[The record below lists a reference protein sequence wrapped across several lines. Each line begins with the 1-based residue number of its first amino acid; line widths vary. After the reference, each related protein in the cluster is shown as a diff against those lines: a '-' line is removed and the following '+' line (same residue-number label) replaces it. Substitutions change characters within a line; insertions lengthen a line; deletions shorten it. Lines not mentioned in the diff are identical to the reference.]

1 MKLQALKSKGFDE
14 IAALLL
20 SFCFFI
26 LFLTGKK
33 GIIADFALI
42 GLIVSGIYAIVNIE
56 IFLVFVT
63 YAAAIKGTYLNVLP
77 QAIDMTLLFFAL
89 LVLGLLLHILF
100 NKRKFPSIYLF
111 DAVVLFMAIS
121 VIVAFINTSAKSY
134 TYGLEKFL
142 RFFIVVLPFFYIPR
156 MFEDR
161 DLRKLIYFF
170 AIFGAIFSLAIFLYY
185 EDYRAMKEAGAHYL
199 PVAKMAGI
207 SLIFNIYLFLNEKG
221 VLKKFLFLMLTLF
234 SLLMLFKANSR
245 GAILF
250 SLFVILIYSWFILK
264 DKKIYFIVLAATI
277 AVSVLVVFTVSP
289 DSFRR
294 FFLLFGRHKGLSIS
308 IRMVLYKIALKLISK
323 YWFTGI
329 GLGGFAKYHY
339 LKYPHNIF
347 LEFFVECGLLGF
359 LSISMFLGFIT
370 YNAFFLIKKFKLEGE
385 YTPFILAFLF
395 VELYHMTS
403 FSIIHLRW
411 LFIFAGFVFVFY
423 QRAKGRIENGKEK
436 EQLQV

>member
-1 MKLQALKSKGFDE
+1 MKLQGLKLKGFDE

-20 SFCFFI
+20 SLCFFT
-26 LFLTGKK
+26 LFLLGKK

-42 GLIVSGIYAIVNIE
+42 GLIVSAIYALVNIE

-77 QAIDMTLLFFAL
+77 KSIDMTLLFFAF
-89 LVLGLLLHILF
+89 LVLGLMLHIAF

-111 DAVVLFMAIS
+111 DGVVLFLAIS
-121 VIVAFINTSAKSY
+121 VIVAFLNTSSKSY

-156 MFEDR
+156 LFDDK
-161 DLRKLIYFF
+161 DLKKLIHFF
-170 AIFGAIFSLAIFLYY
+170 AFFGAVFCLAIFLYY
-185 EDYRAMKEAGAHYL
+185 EDYRALKEAGQHYL

-207 SLIFNIYLFLNEKG
+207 SFIFNIYLFLNEKG
-221 VLKKFLFLMLTLF
+221 FFKKLFFLSLTLV

-250 SLFVILIYSWFILK
+250 SFFVLLIYSWYILK
-264 DKKIYFIVLAATI
+264 DKKIYFIVLAATVVI
-277 AVSVLVVFTVSP
+277 SILVVFTVSP

-294 FFLLFGRHKGLSIS
+294 FFMLFGRHKGLSVS

-329 GLGGFAKYHY
+329 GLGGFARYHY
-339 LKYPHNIF
+339 LKYPHNLF

-359 LSISMFLGFIT
+359 LSITLFLGYLTFC
-370 YNAFFLIKKFKLEGE
+370 AVRLIKITRLENE
-385 YTPFILAFLF
+385 YTPFILSFLF

-403 FSIIHLRW
+403 FSMIHLRW
-411 LFIFAGFVFVFY
+411 LMVFAGFVFMFY
-423 QRAKGRIENGKEK
+423 IRVKERVK
-436 EQLQV
+436 HSQEIKDLKV

>member
-1 MKLQALKSKGFDE
+1 MKLSGLKSKGIDE

-20 SFCFFI
+20 SFCFFV
-26 LFLTGKK
+26 LFLLGKK

-42 GLIVSGIYAIVNIE
+42 GLVVSGIYALINIE

-77 QAIDMTLLFFAL
+77 DAIDMTLLFFAFL
-89 LVLGLLLHILF
+89 IFGLLLHILF
-100 NKRKFPSIYLF
+100 NRRKFPSVYLF
-111 DAVVLFMAIS
+111 DAVVIFMAIS
-121 VIVAFINTSAKSY
+121 VIVAFIDTSAKSY
-134 TYGLEKFL
+134 SYGVEKFL
-142 RFFIVVLPFFYIPR
+142 RFFVVVLPFFYIPR

-161 DLRKLIYFF
+161 DLKKLIYFF
-170 AIFGAIFSLAIFLYY
+170 ALFGAIFSLAIFLYY

-207 SLIFNIYLFLNEKG
+207 SLIFNIYLFLNERG
-221 VLKKFLFLMLTLF
+221 FVKKTVFLLLTLF

-250 SLFVILIYSWFILK
+250 SLFVLLIYSWFILK
-264 DKKIYFIVLAATI
+264 DKKVYFIVLAVTI
-277 AVSVLVVFTVSP
+277 AISILVVFTVSP

-359 LSISMFLGFIT
+359 LSISMFLGYLS
-370 YNAFFLIKKFKLEGE
+370 YNALFLIKKLRLEGE
-385 YTPFILAFLF
+385 YTPFILAFIF

-403 FSIIHLRW
+403 FSMIHLRW

-423 QRAKGRIENGKEK
+423 KRTIERVKGGKEK
-436 EQLQV
+436 VELKV